1 MSSSRVGTVR
11 IVIRALKVDI
21 RPLRVNFRPLGL
33 DFGLKKCILGPS
45 DPFCIPGEGIY
56 FIF

>member
-1 MSSSRVGTVR
+1 MG

-45 DPFCIPGEGIY
+45 DLGFLEREYISNFEY
-56 FIF
+56 FDV